1 MKTLLIALS
10 LAVVCGPSLAA
21 TAADGK
27 PAAKMD
33 MKPEGKAAPMKPAP
47 RLEQGAMA
55 RTASRAHV
63 DARECL
69 KLATNRE
76 IHACAEKYR

>member
-1 MKTLLIALS
+1 MKKLLMVLS
-10 LAVVCGPSLAA
+10 LAVAA
-21 TAADGK
+21 VPAMAAEG
-27 PAAKMD
+27 
-33 MKPEGKAAPMKPAP
+33 GKAAMKTENKAAAKSAPM
-47 RLEQGAMA
+47 LEQGAMA

-76 IHACAEKYR
+76 IHGCAEKFR

>member
-1 MKTLLIALS
+1 MKTVLIALS
-10 LAVVCGPSLAA
+10 LAVISGVSLAA

-33 MKPEGKAAPMKPAP
+33 MKTEGKSAPMKPAP
-47 RLEQGAMA
+47 VLEQGAMA
-55 RTASRAHV
+55 RTPSRAHV

-76 IHACAEKYR
+76 IHGCAEKFR

>member
-1 MKTLLIALS
+1 MKKLLITLS
-10 LAVVCGPSLAA
+10 LAVATLPALAA
-21 TAADGK
+21 EGGKADMKTEVK
-27 PAAKMD
+27 PAAA
-33 MKPEGKAAPMKPAP
+33 KAAPVI
-47 RLEQGAMA
+47 EQGAVA

-76 IHACAEKYR
+76 IHGCAEKYR